1 MTIFLII
8 VSVLAALAILVW
20 IMVLFTNE
28 VQNEQSN
35 DAFTPVWMTFL
46 FLSGPWFVLII
57 TLKNLNFMDIPF
69 WTIIPL
75 TVVGLVIAYISGYKA
90 LQSFLHQK
98 EEFLKAE
105 RLKIDSEYKKR
116 FELIPNLV
124 KVIKSFTDN
133 ENKTIERVLETRE
146 RTIQAYSDTNRKNF
160 DQSVNVLLHSAYDY
174 PALQNMP
181 LYRSLTANLIS
192 TQENINYY
200 TTQYNE
206 AVSAFNANLKS
217 FPTNLFYKRMN
228 FKPAEYLD
236 TDVTE
241 EQKKSTELLN
251 GL

>member
-1 MTIFLII
+1 MTFFLIA
-8 VSVLAALAILVW
+8 VSVLAAVAIILWVLV
-20 IMVLFTNE
+20 IFTNE
-28 VQNEQSN
+28 VQKDEAN
-35 DAFTPVWMTFL
+35 DAFTPVWMTLL
-46 FLSGPWFVLII
+46 FLTAPWFVLII

-75 TVVGLVIAYISGYKA
+75 TLIGFAVAYFSAYKA

-98 EEFLKAE
+98 QEFLTAQK
-105 RLKIDSEYKKR
+105 LKIDSEFKKR

-146 RTIQAYSDTNRKNF
+146 KTMKSYSENNRKNF
-160 DQSVNVLLHSAYDY
+160 DQSVNLLLHSAYDY

-181 LYRSLTANLIS
+181 LYRSLTATLIS

-206 AVSAFNANLKS
+206 AVSAFNANLKA
-217 FPTNLFYKRMN
+217 FPTNVFAKRMN
-228 FKPAEYLD
+228 IKPEDYLD
-236 TDVTE
+236 TDVTD
-241 EQKKSTELLN
+241 EQRKSTELLN